1 MKSSQ
6 IGAPRLWASVFIVK
20 SVQGMAGF
28 LRKGMGLM
36 LARGEARLLEQ
47 ARWAQAKLRERA
59 LRLMRSSAISVAG
72 HAPQTQTSH
81 ISCRL
86 GRANAE

>member
-47 ARWAQAKLRERA
+47 ARRAQAKLRERA
-59 LRLMRSSAISVAG
+59 LRLVRSSAISVAG
-72 HAPQTQTSH
+72 YASRTQALYAPR
-81 ISCRL
+81 RL
-86 GRANAE
+86 GRAKR

>member
-1 MKSSQ
+1 MKLSQ
-6 IGAPRLWASVFIVK
+6 IGAPRLWTSVFIVK

-59 LRLMRSSAISVAG
+59 LRLVRSSAISVAG
-72 HAPQTQTSH
+72 YASRTQASYAPR
-81 ISCRL
+81 RL
-86 GRANAE
+86 GRAKR

>member
-1 MKSSQ
+1 M
-6 IGAPRLWASVFIVK
+6 GVPRLWTSVFIVK
-20 SVQGMAGF
+20 SVQGTAGF
-28 LRKGMGLM
+28 LRKGMGPM

-72 HAPQTQTSH
+72 YASRTQASYAPR
-81 ISCRL
+81 RL
-86 GRANAE
+86 GRAKR

>member
-1 MKSSQ
+1 MHGEIKPNG
-6 IGAPRLWASVFIVK
+6 GAEALDER
-20 SVQGMAGF
+20 VQGMAGF

-72 HAPQTQTSH
+72 YASRTQASYAPR
-81 ISCRL
+81 RL
-86 GRANAE
+86 GRAKR

>member
-36 LARGEARLLEQ
+36 LARGEARLLG
-47 ARWAQAKLRERA
+47 
-59 LRLMRSSAISVAG
+59 AG
-72 HAPQTQTSH
+72 M
-81 ISCRL
+81 L
-86 GRANAE
+86 GAGTLGAGTLGAGKAGVTR